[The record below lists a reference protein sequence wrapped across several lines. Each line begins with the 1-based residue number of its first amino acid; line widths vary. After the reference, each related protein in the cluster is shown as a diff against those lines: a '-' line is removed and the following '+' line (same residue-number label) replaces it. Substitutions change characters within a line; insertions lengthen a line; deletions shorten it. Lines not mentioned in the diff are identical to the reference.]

1 MYSVGSEWLKDQI
14 LTFGYSVEETSDGD
28 PKQLTSFIRPII
40 DGVVEALNA
49 NDPDDIWDII
59 RRFERAM
66 AGNHAVEHIFNYLT
80 TNVRKMAKQSGYD
93 PRVKFRVREVKAGR
107 RINFIF
113 EMDLDATIAAV
124 NSLNQEILEEED
136 LDEIVSDH
144 PGVDVLQKLEN
155 VRKRELQEKLNS
167 FTRNVLGVR
176 VVPAGAS
183 RRYLNKG
190 V

>member
-14 LTFGYSVEETSDGD
+14 LTFGYSVGETSDGD
-28 PKQLTSFIRPII
+28 PKQLTSFIRPIV

-49 NDPDDIWDII
+49 DDPDDIWDII

-66 AGNHAVEHIFNYLT
+66 SGNYAVESIFDFLT
-80 TNVRKMAKQSGYD
+80 TNVRKLAKRSGYD
-93 PRVKFRVREVKAGR
+93 PRVKFRVREVRVGH
-107 RINFIF
+107 RINFVF

-124 NSLNQEILEEED
+124 NSLNQEILEED